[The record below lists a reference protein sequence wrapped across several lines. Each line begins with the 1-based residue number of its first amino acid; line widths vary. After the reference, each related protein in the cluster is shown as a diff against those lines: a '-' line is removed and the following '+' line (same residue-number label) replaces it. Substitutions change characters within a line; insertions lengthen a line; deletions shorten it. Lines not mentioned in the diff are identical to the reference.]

1 MWASYCTEFDGC
13 RLAQLIASMVLVQSK
28 SKKDIVNILDP
39 GSDDDDYP
47 VYEFIYRI
55 NFSFMFIGCL
65 LIVSEITRIG
75 KEFSLNF

>member
-1 MWASYCTEFDGC
+1 MV
-13 RLAQLIASMVLVQSK
+13 QLTTSMVLVQSN

-39 GSDDDDYP
+39 GSDDDYP

-55 NFSFMFIGCL
+55 NYSFMFIGCL